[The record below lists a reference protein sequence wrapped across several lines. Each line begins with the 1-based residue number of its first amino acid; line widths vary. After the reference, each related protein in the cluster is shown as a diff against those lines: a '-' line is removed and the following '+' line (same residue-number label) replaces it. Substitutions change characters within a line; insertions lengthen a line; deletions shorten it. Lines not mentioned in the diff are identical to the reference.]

1 MSIIMAKIVED
12 VIVIKFSSLV
22 KDGAAEQT
30 TCISEEIQAA
40 IEQVA
45 QELVGQHVV
54 VEVVKA

>member
-1 MSIIMAKIVED
+1 MAKIVED

-40 IEQVA
+40 LEQVA
-45 QELVGQHVV
+45 QELVGQSVI
-54 VEVVKA
+54 VEVVAA

>member
-1 MSIIMAKIVED
+1 MAKIIED

-22 KDGAAEQT
+22 KDGAADQT

-40 IEQVA
+40 LEQVA
-45 QELVGQHVV
+45 QELVGQHVI